1 MPQIL
6 MQLIRREE
14 IPTTLKYDVGQ
25 DTELTA
31 NTLYEA
37 VKGATSGDIGNSVA
51 SVAATKKAE
60 NPDAKGLSANT
71 PYGS

>member
-6 MQLIRREE
+6 MQLMRCEE
-14 IPTTLKYDVGQ
+14 IPTTLKYDVGRNS
-25 DTELTA
+25 ESTA

-37 VKGATSGDIGNSVA
+37 VKGATSGDIGDSVV